1 MPLKFLKM
9 MPVIRLRCI
18 ARCGQ
23 EEHFTQIPKS
33 GGGSN
38 PAFGQQAFSQQAFG
52 QQVFGQQAF
61 GQKAFDQQTFD

>member
-18 ARCGQ
+18 AGCGQ

-38 PAFGQQAFSQQAFG
+38 PATYQYWHG
-52 QQVFGQQAF
+52 
-61 GQKAFDQQTFD
+61 